1 MQTYLAVA
9 LAITGFISVI
19 ATLPQLFQLL
29 RLKHSDQFNIFSW
42 TIWLIYLSLIHI
54 SIGLFIDEPSNRDLR
69 NHALHG
75 KWSGYRSI
83 SVGGDLRLH
92 FKVISSNRVL
102 FEAVGSHDQ
111 LYKS

>member
-1 MQTYLAVA
+1 MNIDFSKSFDRQFQSRLT
-9 LAITGFISVI
+9 AIQRQKAIE
-19 ATLPQLFQLL
+19 
-29 RLKHSDQFNIFSW
+29 
-42 TIWLIYLSLIHI
+42 TIE
-54 SIGLFIDEPSNRDLR
+54 LFIDEPSHKDLR

-83 SVGGDLRLH
+83 SIGGDLRLH